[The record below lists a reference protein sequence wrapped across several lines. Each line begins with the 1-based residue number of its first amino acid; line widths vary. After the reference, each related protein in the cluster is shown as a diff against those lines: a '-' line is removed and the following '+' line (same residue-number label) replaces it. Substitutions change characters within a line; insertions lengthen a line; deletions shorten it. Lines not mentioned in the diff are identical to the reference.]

1 MAAVALWIVWVAPYI
16 LRNGRQ
22 RLQAAGETTGHA
34 ADFETQEPQAGP
46 ALMLAVQQEKP
57 MDNLQGTPPGQHTPT
72 APGRRRDS
80 STSQGPLRI
89 KYGRCTIALVGL
101 VTLFAVPVTGILCLA
116 GIASIW
122 FPVLALVSTAFS
134 VLILRR
140 LAVRDRRRRLRA
152 ALRAAMS
159 TPSVEAAAGDF
170 TPSQPGGRE
179 PQLFDA
185 EAGKQAPPPLSA
197 FELRQAALAVAAEAG
212 DTPAPTGDPLE
223 AGTDEPWQ
231 PVELPKPTYVEAA
244 KAERPAPEPLDL
256 PEAPKPVG
264 RPSLKQGAAQSAA
277 QQPTTPVSQEIAGS
291 PTTQQAGLTS
301 RSQSAL
307 SNLDD
312 VLQRRRA

>member
-159 TPSVEAAAGDF
+159 TPSVEAAAGDL
-170 TPSQPGGRE
+170 TPPG
-179 PQLFDA
+179 QA
-185 EAGKQAPPPLSA
+185 AGNHSFSTPKQANRPRRHCRLSSCDRRHWPWRRKRGTRPRLRAILSKLARTSPGSLWSFPSRPTLRPP
-197 FELRQAALAVAAEAG
+197 R
-212 DTPAPTGDPLE
+212 
-223 AGTDEPWQ
+223 
-231 PVELPKPTYVEAA
+231 
-244 KAERPAPEPLDL
+244 RN
-256 PEAPKPVG
+256 G
-264 RPSLKQGAAQSAA
+264 RHRNHW
-277 QQPTTPVSQEIAGS
+277 
-291 PTTQQAGLTS
+291 TS
-301 RSQSAL
+301 RRPQSRWAGP
-307 SNLDD
+307 
-312 VLQRRRA
+312 R